1 MAEYSL
7 TPDKLLDP
15 TALPAGYSLVSHRR
29 TPSNSDGSTAAGVAG
44 GASASAG
51 EGGHHN
57 IFHHTTVAGGSKH
70 SVHSS
75 NSSVSSRS
83 VDSDQKRQQHR
94 LVVTNGSGEI
104 HGTDRPSQQPL
115 AQTTTTT
122 TTDTTTTDGSS
133 SNNDNNNQNPAPSSS
148 SHHHHSHNHRSSKS
162 HRAKRQTLLTKAL
175 LTYLNFFRVVQPL
188 ASLTAFGTITPVL
201 SYFRTQTIF
210 PTIQATLYLFTAT
223 LACCSLFFS
232 IVYLIDVLYHKPLFW
247 PFTHRHFRPT
257 SKARIGGDLIICM
270 VFSGLWFLSG
280 VGLVIDTAWVDCGRL
295 IGLESVFE
303 ENHRKVDKI
312 RMVCQLEKA
321 TLGLAVI
328 SWACW
333 MGVLLVLLYG
343 HFWKRRQV
351 IAERLRDRL
360 SRRGPTTASTEGTSS
375 AVATHPAS
383 SDNAAGGVGA
393 TTPSGTSV
401 ISGRGIGGSGGRAAG
416 KNSSNTNSNSN
427 SDRLQLPQGG
437 GSRQHEPSG
446 ELDCQDLEGEVGLT
460 GIICRYDDEEGGS
473 TIGQGSRRSRPQA
486 SS

>member
-15 TALPAGYSLVSHRR
+15 TALPAGYSLRSHRR
-29 TPSNSDGSTAAGVAG
+29 TPSNGDGSTSAGVAG
-44 GASASAG
+44 GASTSAG
-51 EGGHHN
+51 EGGHLS
-57 IFHHTTVAGGSKH
+57 IFHHTTAAAGSKH

-75 NSSVSSRS
+75 NSSASSS
-83 VDSDQKRQQHR
+83 SASSDQKRQQHR
-94 LVVTNGSGEI
+94 LVVTNGDGEG

-115 AQTTTTT
+115 AQATTTTSGTT
-122 TTDTTTTDGSS
+122 TTDSSS
-133 SNNDNNNQNPAPSSS
+133 SNNNDNNQNPTSSS
-148 SHHHHSHNHRSSKS
+148 SHHHSHNHRSSKS

-175 LTYLNFFRVVQPL
+175 LT
-188 ASLTAFGTITPVL
+188 
-201 SYFRTQTIF
+201 
-210 PTIQATLYLFTAT
+210 
-223 LACCSLFFS
+223 

-247 PFTHRHFRPT
+247 PFTNRHFRPT

-280 VGLVIDTAWVDCGRL
+280 VGLVIDTVWVDCGRL
-295 IGLESVFE
+295 VGLESVFE

-333 MGVLLVLLYG
+333 TGVLLVLLYG

-360 SRRGPTTASTEGTSS
+360 SRRGPTPTAATEGTSS

-383 SDNAAGGVGA
+383 SDNATGGAGA
-393 TTPSGTSV
+393 TTPSGTSM
-401 ISGRGIGGSGGRAAG
+401 ISGRGVGGSGGRSAG
-416 KNSSNTNSNSN
+416 NNSNNNSSS

-437 GSRQHEPSG
+437 GNRQQDPSG
-446 ELDCQDLEGEVGLT
+446 ELDCQDQEGEVGLT

-473 TIGQGSRRSRPQA
+473 TMGQGSRRSRPQA